1 MINNRKYVKDYKG
14 YTILEELNY
23 KSETTFYSVAPGKVG
38 KDLVN
43 AISVKYSYFNSIQEA
58 EEFIETLLEEKG
70 K

>member
-23 KSETTFYSVAPGKVG
+23 KNETTFYSIAPGKVG

-43 AISVKYSYFNSIQEA
+43 AISVKYSYFNTIQEA